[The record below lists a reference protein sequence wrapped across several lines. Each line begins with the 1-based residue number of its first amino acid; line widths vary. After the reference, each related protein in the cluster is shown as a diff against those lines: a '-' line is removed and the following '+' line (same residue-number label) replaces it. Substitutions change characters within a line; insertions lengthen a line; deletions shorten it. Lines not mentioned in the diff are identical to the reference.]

1 MRAARGS
8 ADRENSV
15 GSGTGGGRRETGG
28 ARHGNRHRL
37 RESDAIPAIVPA
49 LFRPVRNLESFD
61 AWRCGQDLASL
72 AYKLT
77 LSPQLHRHFA
87 LIDQIRRAALSIP
100 ANIAEGYAL
109 GTTPQ
114 FLRCLRIAL
123 GSTAELR
130 SHLQVARRV
139 HLIPERDVSATLDL
153 CDRMLA
159 LVLGLIRKL
168 SR

>member
-1 MRAARGS
+1 M
-8 ADRENSV
+8 
-15 GSGTGGGRRETGG
+15 
-28 ARHGNRHRL
+28 
-37 RESDAIPAIVPA
+37 
-49 LFRPVRNLESFD
+49 RNLKSFD
-61 AWRCGQDLASL
+61 AWKRGQDLATM
-72 AYKLT
+72 AYQLT
-77 LSPQLHRHFA
+77 LSPHLHRHFA

-114 FLRCLRIAL
+114 FLRCLRISL

-130 SHLQVARRV
+130 SHLELARRV
-139 HLIPERDVSATLDL
+139 QLIPEPDVAAGLEL

-159 LVLGLIRKL
+159 VVLGLIRKL